1 MSSSAAASP
10 TTSRF
15 TVKYQI
21 LISLIPLDNPSTS
34 LQIIVFRHRDMKIL
48 STIVCSLY
56 FSFPQCNCFSP
67 NKIAPPRPL
76 FIQRQTS
83 SDKGN
88 DGSHSDLKLTRYSED
103 EAIYTMEKARECVHS
118 ELCSVEDANTYL
130 REAIHVS

>member
-1 MSSSAAASP
+1 MVSSSAAAFP
-10 TTSRF
+10 NDITIHC
-15 TVKYQI
+15 QI
-21 LISLIPLDNPSTS
+21 LISLIPLDNPTTS
-34 LQIIVFRHRDMKIL
+34 SQIVLRHRDMKIL